1 MKNFKSITIPEST
14 FKILDKLK
22 YTITKVPLSKSTVV
36 SILAKEYE
44 SNYEKDKSND
54 HNTSIQ
60 NTNIR

>member
-22 YTITKVPLSKSTVV
+22 YRITKVPLSKSKVV

-44 SNYEKDKSND
+44 RNNEKDTSND